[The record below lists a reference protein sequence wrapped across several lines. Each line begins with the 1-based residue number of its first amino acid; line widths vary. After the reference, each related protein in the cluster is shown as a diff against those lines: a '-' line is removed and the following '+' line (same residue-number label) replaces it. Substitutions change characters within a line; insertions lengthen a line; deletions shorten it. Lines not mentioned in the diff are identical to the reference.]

1 MKRLCCVLCWMGLL
15 TVLVPVGY
23 RATGWLL
30 RYDRRPKT
38 DALASQAGRDLFLH
52 EWTPGDPLAAQ
63 GDGLGP
69 VFNASSCVACHQQ
82 GGAGGSGSLEH
93 NVTVFTPAPKAGAGA
108 SRGVIHQFASD
119 EGSQE
124 TLQNISAQF
133 PKKSRPT
140 LADLQAVL
148 PKRDNPPADVR
159 TVRAVAIPDID
170 IGQRNAPA
178 LFGASVIDAIPD
190 AAILANE
197 RNQHP
202 TLRLAV
208 LNGDAF
214 PSGRTAKLPRKR
226 VGKFGWKANIGTLSE
241 FVRVACRNELGLGN
255 PLQAQPASLSRPA
268 YRPRGLDLTD
278 QQCDQMTAY
287 IASLPAPREVIPSS
301 PAEAAR
307 AAAGKKH
314 FKQIGCANCH
324 TPDLAEAQGLYSD
337 LLLHEMGEGL
347 GGGGGGFYGE
357 EPSTSEDID
366 GSSISPSEWR
376 TPPLWGVAD
385 SAPYLHDGRAATLA
399 DAIKLHA
406 GQASSSANHFAGL
419 SDVQQEE
426 LIAFLNTLRAP
437 GVGYQSREL
446 AKGPTPNRSAARLAF
461 GNSPKLDVAR
471 LDAGTLP
478 VASISIDFNR

>member
-1 MKRLCCVLCWMGLL
+1 MWHAVLDRAADRHRARRIPGNRPVVAVRLATENRRPGVADRPRPVPPRVDARRSAGRPGRRFGSGLQRL
-15 TVLVPVGY
+15 LLRGVPSARGSRGERVSRTQRHRLYPGAQGRRGPTAEWSINS
-23 RATGWLL
+23 RATRNL
-30 RYDRRPKT
+30 RRRCKT
-38 DALASQAGRDLFLH
+38 S
-52 EWTPGDPLAAQ
+52 P
-63 GDGLGP
+63 
-69 VFNASSCVACHQQ
+69 
-82 GGAGGSGSLEH
+82 
-93 NVTVFTPAPKAGAGA
+93 
-108 SRGVIHQFASD
+108 
-119 EGSQE
+119 
-124 TLQNISAQF
+124 AQF

-148 PKRDNPPADVR
+148 PKRDKPPAGVR
-159 TVRAVAIPDID
+159 TVTIPDID
-170 IGQRNAPA
+170 IGQRNTPA

-197 RNQHP
+197 RNLP
-202 TLRLAV
+202 RTLRLAV
-208 LNGDAF
+208 LSGEAVTNGRAA
-214 PSGRTAKLPRKR
+214 RLPRKR
-226 VGKFGWKANIGTLSE
+226 VGKFGWKANIGNLSE
-241 FVRVACRNELGLGN
+241 FVRVACANELGLGN
-255 PLQAQPASLSRPA
+255 PLQAQPASLSRPD

-278 QQCDQMTAY
+278 QQCDLMTAY

-314 FKQIGCANCH
+314 FKQIGCVSCH

-357 EPSTSEDID
+357 ESPTPEDFD
-366 GSSISPSEWR
+366 GGSISPSEWR

-399 DAIKLHA
+399 DAIRLHA

-419 SDVQQEE
+419 SDVQQDE

-437 GVGYQSREL
+437 GVGDQGREL
-446 AKGPTPNRSAARLAF
+446 PKDPTPSRSAARLAF
-461 GNSPKLDVAR
+461 RNSPKLKVGR

-478 VASISIDFNR
+478 VASISIDFDR